1 MSYGGSL
8 GTGMFADITAKA
20 LADAGIGT
28 LPLARQAIDQ
38 GTCAVL
44 VDSSGERSF
53 ISHHG
58 AERKIDAAGLD
69 AIDVSEGDWILLTGY
84 SLFKPETA
92 AAFLPWL
99 QRLRKDANFIF
110 DPGPVV
116 AEIPTPALNVAVQRA
131 DWISANLSEA
141 GILTGLSDPAAA
153 ALELSRRRKGAIVR
167 TGADGCWLSCAGH
180 VQHIAGFEVDAVDT
194 NGAGDTHDGV
204 FIAANCLGYGAR
216 DAACLAN
223 AAAALSTTRHGP
235 ATAPDLAT
243 ALSFIRSRGIVLNE
257 PDRQALRKNN
267 CEQPGAASR
276 PQQGEVK

>member
-1 MSYGGSL
+1 MNARFLQLSGVVIDLVHHIDHLPRSGEEVETPDMMVTAGGGFNAMQAARRMGIDVSYGGSL
-8 GTGMFADITAKA
+8 GTGMFADIAAKA

-99 QRLRKDANFIF
+99 QRLRQDANFIF

-116 AEIPTPALNVAVQRA
+116 AEIPAPALNVAV
-131 DWISANLSEA
+131 
-141 GILTGLSDPAAA
+141 
-153 ALELSRRRKGAIVR
+153 
-167 TGADGCWLSCAGH
+167 
-180 VQHIAGFEVDAVDT
+180 
-194 NGAGDTHDGV
+194 
-204 FIAANCLGYGAR
+204 
-216 DAACLAN
+216 AAC
-223 AAAALSTTRHGP
+223 
-235 ATAPDLAT
+235 
-243 ALSFIRSRGIVLNE
+243 
-257 PDRQALRKNN
+257 
-267 CEQPGAASR
+267 
-276 PQQGEVK
+276 